1 MLCSLIIIS
10 LSFCS
15 LTNSLSLNYY
25 HKTCS
30 NVESIV
36 AQVVKDAV
44 SKDTTVPAA
53 LLRLHFHDC
62 FIRVSI
68 STNWIIYCDWFFQF
82 LCIWWWLIKIKIEK
96 GLWRFC
102 VAGVERWE
110 QSGKGWTAECVSAR
124 IFCDRKCKESSW
136 SCLPSHCLLCWYLG
150 LGC

>member
-1 MLCSLIIIS
+1 MSYIVAMLCSLIIIIS

-44 SKDTTVPAA
+44 SKDATVPAA

-68 STNWIIYCDWFFQF
+68 STN
-82 LCIWWWLIKIKIEK
+82 
-96 GLWRFC
+96 
-102 VAGVERWE
+102 
-110 QSGKGWTAECVSAR
+110 
-124 IFCDRKCKESSW
+124 
-136 SCLPSHCLLCWYLG
+136 
-150 LGC
+150 